1 MDNIVSLPKLK
12 LGKEENLSLNSSTP
26 WLMSILHELSSDTS
40 SRDSKEQDGLTFDIN
55 FNGELIREK
64 DHSLGDIVKLLG
76 ALSVTYITQCAQSGE
91 LMNDK
96 LNLDVQAVFI
106 DNILS
111 NKYEDDENMTLF
123 IGNMEYELYFYEN
136 SKLDLAQV
144 LHEYIS
150 LNKNPY
156 PKKV

>member
-12 LGKEENLSLNSSTP
+12 LGKEENLSLDLNTP
-26 WLMSILHELSSDTS
+26 WLMSILNELSSDVS
-40 SRDSKEQDGLTFDIN
+40 SRDSKDQDGLTFDIN
-55 FNGELIREK
+55 FNGELIKEK

-91 LMNDK
+91 LMNDE

-144 LHEYIS
+144 LHEYIF

>member
-1 MDNIVSLPKLK
+1 M
-12 LGKEENLSLNSSTP
+12 
-26 WLMSILHELSSDTS
+26 
-40 SRDSKEQDGLTFDIN
+40 
-55 FNGELIREK
+55 
-64 DHSLGDIVKLLG
+64 KLLG
-76 ALSVTYITQCAQSGE
+76 ALSLTYITQCAQSGE
-91 LMNDK
+91 LMNDE
-96 LNLDVQAVFI
+96 LNLDVQAIFI

-144 LHEYIS
+144 LHEYIF